1 MKNTP
6 DSETGA
12 DLRKRAE
19 DALRRRAI
27 DLGDLSSEDTQSLIH
42 ELQVHQIELEM
53 QNEELR
59 TAQLEL
65 AAARDRYSDL
75 YEFAPVGYFSLSDK
89 GLILE
94 TNLTGAALLGVE
106 RGNLVNRPL
115 SRFVLP
121 ADQEAFYL
129 HFKKLSET
137 LKPLTWDLRLV
148 KDDKSQFSAQLA
160 SVPIV
165 DDGGNFSQCR
175 LTVSDITAR
184 MRAEEALKR
193 LNDELERRV
202 AERTTELEVAN
213 EHLQT
218 LIRVKDE
225 FISTVSHEML
235 TPISSLKTYHYLIEI
250 DPDKLDRYLDVLKRE
265 TNRLHYIIEDMLRL
279 SRLDQGQIEMKLA
292 LVALNPLV
300 RLYVA
305 DRVPLA
311 EGKGLSLTFD
321 EQSDLPPVQADEGL
335 LGQVVSGLLTNAMNY
350 TPDGGQIA
358 VSTDLRHL
366 DDKEWITFS
375 VSDTGPG
382 IPLEEQ
388 PRLFERFFRGR
399 VSLDT
404 HTPGTGLGLSIAK
417 KIVERHRG
425 RIEFESQGIPGKGA
439 TFTVWLPVEAKT
451 PG

>member
-335 LGQVVSGLLTNAMNY
+335 LGQVVNGPAASGRQRV
-350 TPDGGQIA
+350 D
-358 VSTDLRHL
+358 HL
-366 DDKEWITFS
+366 
-375 VSDTGPG
+375 
-382 IPLEEQ
+382 Q
-388 PRLFERFFRGR
+388 R
-399 VSLDT
+399 
-404 HTPGTGLGLSIAK
+404 
-417 KIVERHRG
+417 
-425 RIEFESQGIPGKGA
+425 
-439 TFTVWLPVEAKT
+439 
-451 PG
+451 